1 MAHGYLEWMK
11 SKGHPGERQRQG
23 ATELERVLQDP
34 TRLSELR
41 ESGLLDTPPSE
52 VLDGITRTAAS
63 LLKVP
68 AAFVALVDSHRDF
81 YLSHFG
87 FGEPLAAKRELTG
100 QTFCHFTV
108 SGGRTLVIPDTRAD
122 PVYRNVPTVESLGIA
137 AYLGVPLRL
146 GTGPVI
152 GSFCVIDTQPHAW
165 SASEIELVEELAKM
179 AVREIE
185 ILRRD
190 TVAGAESG
198 RRSACP

>member
-1 MAHGYLEWMK
+1 MESNGRRGDW
-11 SKGHPGERQRQG
+11 ERQG
-23 ATELERVLQDP
+23 TTEIERVLRDP
-34 TRLSELR
+34 PRLSVLR
-41 ESGLLDTPPSE
+41 GSGLLDSPPNE
-52 VLDGITRTAAS
+52 VLDRLTRTAAS

-68 AAFVALVDSHRDF
+68 AAFIALVDSYRDF

-87 FGEPLAAKRELTG
+87 FGEPLASTRELTG

-122 PVYRNVPTVESLGIA
+122 PVYRSVPTVESLGVA

-165 SASEIELVEELAKM
+165 SASEIELVEELAKT
-179 AVREIE
+179 AAREIE
-185 ILRRD
+185 TLHR
-190 TVAGAESG
+190 GSSPG
-198 RRSACP
+198 